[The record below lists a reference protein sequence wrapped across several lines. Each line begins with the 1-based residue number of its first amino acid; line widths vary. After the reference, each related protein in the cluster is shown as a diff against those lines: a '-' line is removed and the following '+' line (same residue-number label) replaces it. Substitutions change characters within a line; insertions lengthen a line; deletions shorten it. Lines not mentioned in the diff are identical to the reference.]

1 MEEIKEERGLSI
13 AELFNMVKKHI
24 IGIIVSFIVCCG
36 VGLGYSMFLK
46 PVSYTASTN
55 VYVLYDNGNPN
66 LSTEAINYG
75 RLGPK
80 TFATALENDVNIWKK
95 IADKVA
101 ANNEFA
107 ENKLERLPSYAA
119 IGRGLNASYDEELQ
133 SLIFN
138 FSYTSSDPYMVAPVM
153 NATLDVLSDITN
165 HTNEKD
171 AFSFFNLSYLGRINT
186 EQDVRVVSTSTTKI
200 LLLAGI
206 AGISIGIIYAILVE
220 KLDKKVGNKK
230 IVEELCDLK
239 IVGLIPDLAEFENK
253 GGKR

>member
-1 MEEIKEERGLSI
+1 MEEIKEEKGLSI
-13 AELFNMVKKHI
+13 ADLFNMVKKHI

-80 TFATALENDVNIWKK
+80 TFATAIDNDVNFWKK
-95 IADKVA
+95 IEAKVA
-101 ANNEFA
+101 ANNELA
-107 ENKLERLPSYAA
+107 ENKLEVLPSYAA
-119 IGRGLNASYDEELQ
+119 IGRGLDAFYDEELQ
-133 SLIFN
+133 SLAFN
-138 FSYTSSDPYMVAPVM
+138 FSYTSSNPELVAPVM
-153 NATLDVLSDITN
+153 NATLDVLKDITN
-165 HTNEKD
+165 KTDEKD
-171 AFSFFNLSYLGRINT
+171 AFSFFTLSYLGRINAK
-186 EQDVRVVSTSTTKI
+186 QDIRVVSTSTTKI
-200 LLLAGI
+200 LLLTGLVGI
-206 AGISIGIIYAILVE
+206 VLGVAYAILAE
-220 KLDKKVGNKK
+220 MMDKKVGNKK
-230 IVEELCDLK
+230 VVEELCDLK